1 MIAAQ
6 DMGYKILHINEA
18 VEEGI
23 IVEEKNNNWGYID
36 SAEEEDTEG
45 EDSEEVSA
53 SETEEEQMKWLEK

>member
-1 MIAAQ
+1 
-6 DMGYKILHINEA
+6 MGYNILHINEA

-23 IVEEKNNNWGYID
+23 IVEEKNNNRGYID

-53 SETEEEQMKWLEK
+53 SETEEE